1 MLSQSS
7 NDKSAIDGEQV
18 GTKIRRICI
27 TVKQISSIEMNPFNR
42 LSTTIINL
50 DKEIALFYECENIY
64 LTLPSLVSNL
74 VKTCRRKYLCTV
86 T

>member
-1 MLSQSS
+1 
-7 NDKSAIDGEQV
+7 
-18 GTKIRRICI
+18 
-27 TVKQISSIEMNPFNR
+27 MNPFNR

-50 DKEIALFYECENIY
+50 DEEIVELFYECENIY
-64 LTLPSLVSNL
+64 LILPSLVSNL